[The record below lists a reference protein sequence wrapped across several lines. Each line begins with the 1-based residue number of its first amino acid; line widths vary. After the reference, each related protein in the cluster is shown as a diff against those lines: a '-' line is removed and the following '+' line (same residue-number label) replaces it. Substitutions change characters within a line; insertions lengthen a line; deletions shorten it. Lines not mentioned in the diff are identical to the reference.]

1 MSAERESRA
10 SLLRIGVR
18 INAVLSLLMG
28 ALFVVAASAIADVLR
43 LDIDYWIRVFGVALI
58 GHAVGLILIQKTSNL
73 VRWTWVN
80 LAIIAPYSLVMISLA
95 IAVVEPADGK
105 MLVALDG
112 ILVGA
117 VAVLQFLG
125 IRSAAAPKRELKR
138 SS

>member
-10 SLLRIGVR
+10 SLLRIGIR
-18 INAVLSLLMG
+18 INVVLSLLMG
-28 ALFVVAASAIADVLR
+28 VLFVVAASAIADVIR
-43 LDIDYWIRVFGVALI
+43 LDIDYWIVVFGFVLI
-58 GHAVGLILIQKTSNL
+58 GHAVALVLIQKTSNL

-112 ILVGA
+112 ILVGT
-117 VAVLQFLG
+117 VAILQFLG
-125 IRSAAAPKRELKR
+125 IRSAASPKRELKR

>member
-28 ALFVVAASAIADVLR
+28 VLFVVAASAIADVIR
-43 LDIDYWIRVFGVALI
+43 LDIDYWIVVFGFVLI
-58 GHAVGLILIQKTSNL
+58 GHAVALVLIQKTSNL

>member
-10 SLLRIGVR
+10 SLLRIGIR
-18 INAVLSLLMG
+18 INVVLSLLMG
-28 ALFVVAASAIADVLR
+28 VLFVVAASAIADVIR
-43 LDIDYWIRVFGVALI
+43 LDIDYWIVVFGFVLI
-58 GHAVGLILIQKTSNL
+58 GHAVALVLIQKTSNL

-117 VAVLQFLG
+117 VAILQFLG
-125 IRSAAAPKRELKR
+125 IRSAASPKRELKR